1 MKSQSQE
8 SLSIKNNRFDNSVAI
23 FVSELL
29 LMNCCEGFYV
39 YFRSPRFTEREQS
52 MEATKSVT
60 NLTEFLISLVAD
72 ELETYYRGEQ
82 HQINL
87 IANLLIFSSFA
98 WFEVSRQMFLLFHEK
113 ESNAENQIMRIH

>member
-1 MKSQSQE
+1 MEQKSQE
-8 SLSIKNNRFDNSVAI
+8 SLSIENNRFDTSVAI
-23 FVSELL
+23 FVSEIL

-39 YFRSPRFTEREQS
+39 DFRSSRFTEREQS
-52 MEATKSVT
+52 LEATKSVT

-72 ELETYYRGEQ
+72 ELEIYYRGEQ

-98 WFEVSRQMFLLFHEK
+98 
-113 ESNAENQIMRIH
+113 